1 MLLSSA
7 QVNPK
12 IPTLV
17 QTMAN
22 NFLSPAYLAH
32 PRHRQR
38 YLEQATHLRRHHTCA
53 VEGERRRNSL

>member
-1 MLLSSA
+1 MLLSST
-7 QVNPK
+7 QVDKK

-22 NFLSPAYLAH
+22 NLLSPAYLAH

-53 VEGERRRNSL
+53 VE